1 MTKKEPEAVMN
12 KGRIEALTDG
22 VYAIAMTL
30 LALNLT
36 IPEIIEEM
44 NDTRVREM
52 LSSLMIKLDDYFLS
66 FMFLAIFWI
75 IHNEQ
80 MRFVRK
86 ADRFFLWLQILCLVF
101 VVLIPTSTSLV
112 AYYGG
117 LQISDVVFEM
127 NILIISLLYL
137 ASWQYILRNPRL
149 SEEAPDRRAMDREK
163 AKTLLIVI
171 FSVIAMIVS
180 FISPGWSTTL
190 YFLLPVLVILSALQ
204 PEVRKESEKQ
214 ETS

>member
-1 MTKKEPEAVMN
+1 MN

>member
-214 ETS
+214 GTS